1 MIRHICMFK
10 FKEFA
15 EGRSK
20 EQNIEITKSMLD
32 KLPSEI
38 EYILSSKTFIGSKDQ
53 KSDNYDLILISDFN
67 NLDELEKYKV
77 HPKHVA
83 VGDFMRPVRTSRTC
97 IDFEI

>member
-10 FKEFA
+10 FKDFA

-20 EQNIEITKSMLD
+20 EENIAITKSMLD

-38 EYILSSKTFIGSKDQ
+38 EYIISSDTYVGVQDQ
-53 KSDNYDLILISDFN
+53 KSDNYDLLLISDFN
-67 NLDELEKYKV
+67 NLEELEKYKV

-83 VGDFMRPVRTSRTC
+83 VGDFMRPVRIARTC

>member
-15 EGRSK
+15 EGKTKS
-20 EQNIEITKSMLD
+20 ENIAITKSMLD

-38 EYILSSKTFIGSKDQ
+38 KYIVSSETLFGAEGQ
-53 KSDNYDLILISDFN
+53 KEDNYDLILISDFN
-67 NLDELEKYKV
+67 NLEELEKYKV

-83 VGDFMRPVRTSRTC
+83 VGNFMRPVRISRTC
-97 IDFEI
+97 IDYEI

>member
-15 EGRSK
+15 QGRTK
-20 EQNIEITKSMLD
+20 AENIAITKSMLD

-38 EYILSSKTFIGSKDQ
+38 EYIVSSSTSVGAEGQ
-53 KSDNYDLILISDFN
+53 KEDNYDLILISDFK

-77 HPKHVA
+77 HPSHVA
-83 VGDFMRPVRTSRTC
+83 VGDFMRPVRISRTC